1 MTSFV
6 KGQPFSSGPVWDQ
19 MRLGGEQTPGTIP
32 LAGNSYISEL
42 IGFASNPALSSLP
55 EDLRGFAVMGGM
67 LNLRD
72 AESARRSEAMFD
84 KALAY
89 QERAA
94 QKANEMG
101 IRNVAIG
108 SFVDAI
114 KSIPA
119 AFSQGQRY
127 TPEQVAFAGR
137 AMELQPRGG
146 TRPNYYGFVR

>member
-1 MTSFV
+1 MTSLV
-6 KGQPFSSGPVWDQ
+6 KGQSFSSGPVWDQ
-19 MRLGGEQTPGTIP
+19 MRFGGEQTPGTIP
-32 LAGNSYISEL
+32 IAGSYLDQLGTFFSSIPKDLTGEDRALYGLLGAQSIGASET
-42 IGFASNPALSSLP
+42 AKQNK
-55 EDLRGFAVMGGM
+55 EMMREWMT
-67 LNLRD
+67 
-72 AESARRSEAMFD
+72 
-84 KALAY
+84 Y
-89 QERAA
+89 QESAA

-114 KSIPA
+114 KGIPA

-146 TRPNYYGFVR
+146 TRPNYYGFVG

>member
-1 MTSFV
+1 MTSLV
-6 KGQPFSSGPVWDQ
+6 KGQSFSSGPVWDQ
-19 MRLGGEQTPGTIP
+19 MRFGGEQTPGTIP
-32 LAGNSYISEL
+32 IAGSYLDQLGTFFSSIPKDLTGEDRALYGLLGAQSIGASET
-42 IGFASNPALSSLP
+42 AKQNK
-55 EDLRGFAVMGGM
+55 EMMREWMT
-67 LNLRD
+67 
-72 AESARRSEAMFD
+72 
-84 KALAY
+84 Y
-89 QERAA
+89 QESAA

-114 KSIPA
+114 KGIPA

>member
-6 KGQPFSSGPVWDQ
+6 KGQSFSSGPVWDQ
-19 MRLGGEQTPGTIP
+19 MRFGGEQTPGTIP
-32 LAGNSYISEL
+32 IAGSYLDQLGTFFSSIPKDLTGEDRALYGLLGAQSIGASET
-42 IGFASNPALSSLP
+42 AKQNK
-55 EDLRGFAVMGGM
+55 EMMREWMT
-67 LNLRD
+67 
-72 AESARRSEAMFD
+72 
-84 KALAY
+84 Y
-89 QERAA
+89 QESAA

-114 KSIPA
+114 KGIPA

-146 TRPNYYGFVR
+146 TRPNYYGFVG

>member
-1 MTSFV
+1 
-6 KGQPFSSGPVWDQ
+6 
-19 MRLGGEQTPGTIP
+19 
-32 LAGNSYISEL
+32 
-42 IGFASNPALSSLP
+42 
-55 EDLRGFAVMGGM
+55 M

-114 KSIPA
+114 KGIPA

-146 TRPNYYGFVR
+146 TRPNYYGFVG

>member
-6 KGQPFSSGPVWDQ
+6 KGQSFSSGPVWDQ
-19 MRLGGEQTPGTIP
+19 MRFGGEQTPGTIP
-32 LAGNSYISEL
+32 IAGSYLDQLGTFFSSIPKDLTGEDRALYGLLGAQSIGASET
-42 IGFASNPALSSLP
+42 AKQNK
-55 EDLRGFAVMGGM
+55 EMMREWMT
-67 LNLRD
+67 
-72 AESARRSEAMFD
+72 
-84 KALAY
+84 Y

-114 KSIPA
+114 KGIPA

-146 TRPNYYGFVR
+146 TRPNYYGFVG